1 LARPRYAQP
10 QACHQPNPPANPV
23 SNYEFTIKLLS
34 FCELGNIN
42 PKDFDTD
49 HIVLLEEE
57 SLSFPTGHFSDA
69 DSLIRGAS
77 ISVLLA
83 FSASV
88 LVLDKGFEV
97 IGINPDPEATDNVG
111 KLRALIYMVRCAQ
124 AHGIADPCWEARG
137 RFARTITVDL
147 DGTPITLDLQALNG
161 ERFHIDQLGGYL
173 NWYRIR
179 NAANAV
185 FSTAV
190 GNKREASDGKD

>member
-1 LARPRYAQP
+1 MGMAPEQHLKRRRHMEIHEALEDIEIAFRQL
-10 QACHQPNPPANPV
+10 
-23 SNYEFTIKLLS
+23 EFTIKLLS
-34 FCELGNIN
+34 FCDLGNIN

-49 HIVLLEEE
+49 HIIMLEGG
-57 SLSFPTGHFSDA
+57 SLHFPVGHFSDA

-97 IGINPDPEATDNVG
+97 IGIKPDPKATDNVG
-111 KLRALIYMVRCAQ
+111 KLRALIYLVRCAQ
-124 AHGIADPCWEARG
+124 AHGVADPRWEARG
-137 RFARTITVDL
+137 RFGRTITVDL
-147 DGTPITLDLQALNG
+147 DGTPITLDLQAFNG

-179 NAANAV
+179 DAADRI
-185 FSTAV
+185 FSA
-190 GNKREASDGKD
+190 ASK